1 LLTLATGE
9 GTQQSVSRCHAR
21 GITAIYRLEIFPV
34 YFSPVLFNVASMSRF
49 PVSPLADRPLAGHSG
64 VGVIEVSGRP
74 HRYVVGSWLADK
86 LMAVLWIYLVL
97 RGVGW
102 RRRSTPK

>member
-1 LLTLATGE
+1 M
-9 GTQQSVSRCHAR
+9 
-21 GITAIYRLEIFPV
+21 P
-34 YFSPVLFNVASMSRF
+34 RF
-49 PVSPLADRPLAGHSG
+49 PVSPLADQPLAEHSG

-86 LMAVLWIYLVL
+86 LMAVLWFYLVL
-97 RGVGW
+97 RGVGR